1 LLAPS
6 TLRENYEMLDDTGPN
21 TEPNICIKRI
31 EAANKALKVARSAV
45 HGFQMDEYG
54 ARLETVLE
62 EEIYELLKNNPYGE
76 KI

>member
-1 LLAPS
+1 MTFDP
-6 TLRENYEMLDDTGPN
+6 D
-21 TEPNICIKRI
+21 
-31 EAANKALKVARSAV
+31 KALKVARAAV
-45 HGFQMDEYG
+45 HGMEMDEYG